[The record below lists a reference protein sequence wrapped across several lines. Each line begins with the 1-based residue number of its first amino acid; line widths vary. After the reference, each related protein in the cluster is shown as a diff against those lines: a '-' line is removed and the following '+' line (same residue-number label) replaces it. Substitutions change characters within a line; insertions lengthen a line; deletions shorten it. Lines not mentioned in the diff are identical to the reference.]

1 VKYNSST
8 KYGAGLNE
16 ARKAT
21 FMLGLARAPMLWA
34 ALRASRP
41 RALSKEAGVH
51 MAQECLPSCLARR

>member
-1 VKYNSST
+1 MKYNSST

-21 FMLGLARAPMLWA
+21 FMLGLARAPMWWT
-34 ALRASRP
+34 ALRANRP

-51 MAQECLPSCLARR
+51 MAQEFLSSCLER